1 MSHSPTRLSLFDFQL
16 SGHCHRVRLM
26 MSLLGLPFDIVP
38 VDLGG
43 GEHKRAPF
51 LGVNPFGQVPVLRD
65 GDVTISD
72 STAILIYLVS
82 KFGGERWLPRDPAKA
97 ADVQRWL
104 SIASGEMAFGLGQ
117 ARAAVLFGFPY
128 DLAAAT
134 RLGHTLLQQM
144 DKNLADSPFL
154 SGSTATVADVA
165 CYAYTAHA
173 PEGRISL
180 DAYPHVRAWLARVEA
195 LPRFVAMPR
204 TPVPAAA

>member
-1 MSHSPTRLSLFDFQL
+1 MNHSPSRLSLFDFEL

-26 MSLLGLPFDIVP
+26 MSLLGLPFDTTA
-38 VDLGG
+38 VDLGS

-51 LGVNPFGQVPVLRD
+51 LGMNPFGQVPVLRD

-82 KFGGERWLPRDPAKA
+82 KFGGERWLPLDPAKA

-104 SIASGEMAFGLGQ
+104 SVASGEMAFGLAQ

-128 DLAAAT
+128 DVAAAT
-134 RLGHTLLQQM
+134 RLAHALLQQM
-144 DKNLADSPFL
+144 DQHLTDAQFL
-154 SGSTATVADVA
+154 CGSTATVADVA
-165 CYAYTAHA
+165 CYSYTAHA

-180 DAYPHVRAWLARVEA
+180 DAYPHVRAWVARVEA
-195 LPRFVAMPR
+195 LPRFVPMPR